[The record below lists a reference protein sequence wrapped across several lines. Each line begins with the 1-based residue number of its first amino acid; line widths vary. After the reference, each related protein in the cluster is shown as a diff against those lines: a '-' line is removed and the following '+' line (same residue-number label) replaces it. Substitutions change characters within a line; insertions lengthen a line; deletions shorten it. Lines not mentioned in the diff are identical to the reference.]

1 MSSFLV
7 SYLPE
12 DTMVN
17 PFLPLDIFYAYA
29 THTLTDTRV
38 HPFQTFIGLLP
49 CASRRGSAG
58 SRADTFPAPQMLGE
72 TALSSQTST

>member
-1 MSSFLV
+1 MSLFLV

-29 THTLTDTRV
+29 THALTDIRV
-38 HPFQTFIGLLP
+38 HPF
-49 CASRRGSAG
+49 
-58 SRADTFPAPQMLGE
+58 
-72 TALSSQTST
+72 